1 MFDWLTDVWNHAMS
15 LFVSMFLAMKIPT
28 AKLTHAGDGDSD
40 TSDGGVPKLTYFD
53 IKGLAQ
59 AVRDTFTYAELEFE
73 DERLSFDEFKERK
86 ATLPYGQLPV
96 LEIADDLVLA
106 QSKTILRFVS
116 KSARTYPRD
125 PVHAAIIDQWCD
137 LHTEFM
143 NLLSLNMYG
152 ERVGLD
158 EASGYNKTKHREWI
172 IKEHIPKYFGF
183 LEADLT
189 DATWLGKMDQLSMAD
204 LCWYP
209 TLCWLHDGTF
219 DGVDAETFSSY
230 PNLARFMQ
238 EVKAQLEPPCDCEE
252 KSDDALEDTDVVQ
265 SDEADNKK
273 DA

>member
-15 LFVSMFLAMKIPT
+15 LFVAMFSGMIVPT
-28 AKLTHAGDGDSD
+28 ARLPSAQDGDSD
-40 TSDGGVPKLTYFD
+40 TSEACVPKLTYFD

-59 AVRDTFTYAELEFE
+59 AVRDTFTYAELDFD
-73 DERLSFDEFKERK
+73 DERLTFDEFKERK
-86 ATLPYGQLPV
+86 DTLPYGQLPV

-116 KSARTYPRD
+116 KMAHTYPRD

-137 LHTEFM
+137 VHTEFM
-143 NLLSLNMYG
+143 NLLNVNMYG

-158 EASGYNKTKHREWI
+158 ASSGYDKVKHREWI
-172 IKEHIPKYFGF
+172 IKEHVPKYLDF

-189 DATWLGKMDQLSMAD
+189 DSTWLGKMDQLSMAD

-209 TLCWLHDGTF
+209 TLCWLRDGTF
-219 DGVDAETFSSY
+219 DGVDAKTFVSY
-230 PNLARFMQ
+230 PHITQFLQ
-238 EVKAQLEPPCDCEE
+238 DVHAQLELPSEE
-252 KSDDALEDTDVVQ
+252 KEEDDETLDTDVV
-265 SDEADNKK
+265 SSEDADSKK